1 MRGCRGGEVCSACST
16 RAAGGNVREFSFYD
30 FAGVVAP
37 GALVLFGSAY
47 LLPAVG
53 DLRAV
58 FQMELGGLG
67 VFALLAYVA
76 GHLAQA
82 IGNLMESA
90 YWKAWGGMPSV
101 WVLRGELLST
111 VQLDRLGAVV
121 RERLGIPSLR
131 ESNPSVWL
139 AATREIYASVAA
151 GGRAARVDTFNGNY
165 GMMRG
170 TAAAAV
176 VLLAIAVATR
186 GLSAWRIEVALLVV
200 AAVAAY
206 RMHRFAVHYSRELFV
221 QYLDATRPSARL
233 SA

>member
-1 MRGCRGGEVCSACST
+1 M
-16 RAAGGNVREFSFYD
+16 REFSFYD

-53 DLRAV
+53 DVRAV
-58 FQMELGGLG
+58 LQMELGGLG

-101 WVLRGELLST
+101 WVLRGELLGAA
-111 VQLDRLGAVV
+111 QLDRLAAVV
-121 RERLGIPSLR
+121 RERLGILSLR
-131 ESNPSVWL
+131 ESSPAVWL

-151 GGRAARVDTFNGNY
+151 SGRSARIDTFNGNY

-200 AAVAAY
+200 ATVAAY
-206 RMHRFAVHYSRELFV
+206 RMHRFAVHYSRELFA
-221 QYLDATRPSARL
+221 QYLDAARPSVGP